1 MKGFKNVLE
10 LYRLDWTR
18 IFKNKLTFVLM
29 IALMFIPSLYAWFN
43 IAALWDPYSNT
54 GDIKIAVY
62 SDDQTATVM
71 DEEVNIGDTILEN
84 LKDNDSLGWQFVDS
98 KEELD
103 KGVRSGKYYAG
114 IYLPKTFSENLLS
127 FVKGDIKN
135 PEIEYSVNQK
145 INAIA
150 PKISDKGAGTIKDTI
165 SDEFVATVSKTLM
178 EVLNEVGF
186 NLDSNLPSIKKI
198 TSKILTV
205 NDHLGDIDGYTKEV
219 LELNKKMPE
228 FKDKLKVANE
238 FVGMIPEV
246 NQMTGKVLELNKKMP
261 EIEQYGGLVY
271 QVQGKIPEIQDAGRQ
286 INKIDND
293 FGDVVQMMDDA
304 IVEAKKGLGIIQDAQ
319 KELGKVNKLTIEANT
334 LIDDTS
340 KTLNKISKETLPK
353 ISESVQTGI
362 EIVQTI
368 SEGTIKIT
376 DKLIQIVDKNELTS
390 EEKNAIYKELS
401 ALSTRLEAQSEM
413 IQSIIETLVNL
424 QNLNGSHNLDGII
437 GQLQHT
443 KSVVDSA
450 NQRINYI
457 LDDWENISSSS
468 ESLKE
473 ALIEVN
479 QLAKAVNDEASN
491 INVSA
496 IQAEVDKLIAEAQA
510 VLATAGDITGSII
523 DNNLIGRVDEL
534 MTSTSKTI
542 NQAIAFLESYQKEL
556 PAIHKDIHAANEL
569 LNGNMNLIINGIN
582 GGADFFTNDFPLL
595 KNKMNQAANFI
606 QKDLP
611 GVESDIQNTM
621 KMVNE
626 KAPEFEKAMTAAV
639 DLINNDWPNIK
650 NGIVKA
656 SDLIKKGEEDL
667 DLEELVKYLKNDANK
682 ESDFISNPVKLKQTD
697 VYPVPNYGSASTPFY
712 TALCLWVGAVLFS
725 SIASTKFHLNS
736 KQQQKYTKRQQFL
749 ARMMT
754 YLTVGFFQALIVVLG
769 NQWLLGSYTKNP
781 IWNIIFALIIDLA
794 FMMMVYVLV
803 ALFDN
808 LGKGIAI
815 IILVLSISAG
825 GGNFP
830 IEMSG
835 PFFRAIH
842 PYIPFTH
849 AVNLLRESVGG
860 IYWPTALKAMSILI
874 SVTIAFFVAG
884 YILYPKS
891 ERLFKKISDNI
902 AEGHI
907 LH

>member
-319 KELGKVNKLTIEANT
+319 KVLPEVNELTRTVNGMIPGLKESIKEIQNALPTIAKGVDESINIIKTVTLETQKITAALVKEIEDHELSEAQKEAIHAKLVSLSEKLGAQSDMIQGVIELLQNLQSITGSNQLDGAISQLQQVKNAVDQMQYDVNNILNNWGAISNSTAELKNALNRINEEANT
-334 LIDDTS
+334 IFNLVNRIDT
-340 KTLNKISKETLPK
+340 
-353 ISESVQTGI
+353 
-362 EIVQTI
+362 
-368 SEGTIKIT
+368 
-376 DKLIQIVDKNELTS
+376 
-390 EEKNAIYKELS
+390 NAIQNNVD
-401 ALSTRLEAQSEM
+401 ALLKDVQKALTEAG
-413 IQSIIETLVNL
+413 N
-424 QNLNGSHNLDGII
+424 
-437 GQLQHT
+437 
-443 KSVVDSA
+443 
-450 NQRINYI
+450 
-457 LDDWENISSSS
+457 
-468 ESLKE
+468 
-473 ALIEVN
+473 
-479 QLAKAVNDEASN
+479 
-491 INVSA
+491 
-496 IQAEVDKLIAEAQA
+496 
-510 VLATAGDITGSII
+510 ITGSIV
-523 DNNLIGRVDEL
+523 DDNLIDRVDEL
-534 MTSTSKTI
+534 MTNTSKTI

-611 GVESDIQNTM
+611 GVETDIQNTM

-754 YLTVGFFQALIVVLG
+754 YLTVGFFQALIVVMG
-769 NQWLLGSYTKNP
+769 NQWLLGAYTKNP

-860 IYWPTALKAMSILI
+860 IYWPTALKAISILI

>member
-228 FKDKLKVANE
+228 FKNKLKAANE

-319 KELGKVNKLTIEANT
+319 KVLPEVNELTKTVNGMIPGLKESIKEIQDALPTIAKGVDESIEIIKTVTLETQKITEALVKEIEDHELSDTQKEAIKAKLVTLSDKLGAQSDMIQGVIELLQNLQSITDSNQLDGAISQLQQVKNAVDQMQYDVDSILNNWGTISNSTAELKNALNRINEEANT
-334 LIDDTS
+334 IFNLVNSIDT
-340 KTLNKISKETLPK
+340 
-353 ISESVQTGI
+353 
-362 EIVQTI
+362 
-368 SEGTIKIT
+368 
-376 DKLIQIVDKNELTS
+376 
-390 EEKNAIYKELS
+390 NAIQNNVD
-401 ALSTRLEAQSEM
+401 ALLKDVQKALTEAG
-413 IQSIIETLVNL
+413 N
-424 QNLNGSHNLDGII
+424 
-437 GQLQHT
+437 
-443 KSVVDSA
+443 
-450 NQRINYI
+450 
-457 LDDWENISSSS
+457 
-468 ESLKE
+468 
-473 ALIEVN
+473 
-479 QLAKAVNDEASN
+479 
-491 INVSA
+491 
-496 IQAEVDKLIAEAQA
+496 
-510 VLATAGDITGSII
+510 ITGSIV
-523 DNNLIGRVDEL
+523 DDNLIGRVDEL

-611 GVESDIQNTM
+611 GVETDIQNTM

-769 NQWLLGSYTKNP
+769 NQWLLGAYTKNP

-860 IYWPTALKAMSILI
+860 IYWPTALKAISILI

>member
-228 FKDKLKVANE
+228 FKDKLKAANE

-319 KELGKVNKLTIEANT
+319 KVLPEVNELTRTVNGMIPGLKESIKEIQNALPTIAKGVDESINIIKTVTLETQKITAALVKEIEDHELSEAQKEAIHAKLVSLSEKLGAQSDMIQGVIELLQNLQSITASNQLDGAISQLQQVKNAVDQMQYDVNNILNNWGAISNSTAELKNALNRINEEANT
-334 LIDDTS
+334 IFNLVNRIDT
-340 KTLNKISKETLPK
+340 
-353 ISESVQTGI
+353 
-362 EIVQTI
+362 
-368 SEGTIKIT
+368 
-376 DKLIQIVDKNELTS
+376 
-390 EEKNAIYKELS
+390 NAIQNNVD
-401 ALSTRLEAQSEM
+401 ALLKDVQKALTEAG
-413 IQSIIETLVNL
+413 N
-424 QNLNGSHNLDGII
+424 
-437 GQLQHT
+437 
-443 KSVVDSA
+443 
-450 NQRINYI
+450 
-457 LDDWENISSSS
+457 
-468 ESLKE
+468 
-473 ALIEVN
+473 
-479 QLAKAVNDEASN
+479 
-491 INVSA
+491 
-496 IQAEVDKLIAEAQA
+496 
-510 VLATAGDITGSII
+510 ITGSIV
-523 DNNLIGRVDEL
+523 DDNLIDRVDEL
-534 MTSTSKTI
+534 MTNTSETI
-542 NQAIAFLESYQKEL
+542 NRAIAFLESYQKEL

-860 IYWPTALKAMSILI
+860 IYWPTALKAISILI

>member
-1 MKGFKNVLE
+1 
-10 LYRLDWTR
+10 
-18 IFKNKLTFVLM
+18 
-29 IALMFIPSLYAWFN
+29 
-43 IAALWDPYSNT
+43 
-54 GDIKIAVY
+54 
-62 SDDQTATVM
+62 
-71 DEEVNIGDTILEN
+71 
-84 LKDNDSLGWQFVDS
+84 
-98 KEELD
+98 
-103 KGVRSGKYYAG
+103 
-114 IYLPKTFSENLLS
+114 
-127 FVKGDIKN
+127 
-135 PEIEYSVNQK
+135 
-145 INAIA
+145 
-150 PKISDKGAGTIKDTI
+150 
-165 SDEFVATVSKTLM
+165 
-178 EVLNEVGF
+178 
-186 NLDSNLPSIKKI
+186 
-198 TSKILTV
+198 
-205 NDHLGDIDGYTKEV
+205 
-219 LELNKKMPE
+219 
-228 FKDKLKVANE
+228 
-238 FVGMIPEV
+238 
-246 NQMTGKVLELNKKMP
+246 
-261 EIEQYGGLVY
+261 
-271 QVQGKIPEIQDAGRQ
+271 
-286 INKIDND
+286 
-293 FGDVVQMMDDA
+293 
-304 IVEAKKGLGIIQDAQ
+304 VEAKKGLGIIQDAQ
-319 KELGKVNKLTIEANT
+319 KV
-334 LIDDTS
+334 
-340 KTLNKISKETLPK
+340 LP
-353 ISESVQTGI
+353 EV
-362 EIVQTI
+362 
-368 SEGTIKIT
+368 
-376 DKLIQIVDKNELTS
+376 NELTKTVNGMIPGLKES
-390 EEKNAIYKELS
+390 IKEIQDALPTIAKGVDESINIIKTVTLETQKITAALVKEIDDHELS
-401 ALSTRLEAQSEM
+401 EAQKEAIHAKLVSLSQKLEAQSDM
-413 IQSIIETLVNL
+413 IQGVIELL
-424 QNLNGSHNLDGII
+424 QNLQCITGSNQLDGAIS
-437 GQLQHT
+437 QLQQV
-443 KSVVDSA
+443 KNAVDQMQYDVNNILNNWGAISNSTA
-450 NQRINYI
+450 ELKNALNRIN
-457 LDDWENISSSS
+457 E
-468 ESLKE
+468 E
-473 ALIEVN
+473 ANTIFNLVN
-479 QLAKAVNDEASN
+479 SID
-491 INVSA
+491 INA
-496 IQAEVDKLIAEAQA
+496 IQNNVDALLKDVQKALTEA
-510 VLATAGDITGSII
+510 GNITGSIV
-523 DNNLIGRVDEL
+523 DDNLIGRVDEL

-611 GVESDIQNTM
+611 GVEADIQNTM

-736 KQQQKYTKRQQFL
+736 KQQKKYTKRQQFL

>member
-228 FKDKLKVANE
+228 FKDKLKAANE

-319 KELGKVNKLTIEANT
+319 KVLPEVNELTRTVNGMIPGLKESIKEIQNALPTIAKGVDESINIIKTVTLETQKITAALVKEIEDHELSEAQKEAIHAKLVSLSEKLGAQSDMIQGVIELLQNLQSITGSNQLDGAISQLQQVKNAVDQMQYDVNNILNNWGAISNSTAELKNALNRINEEANT
-334 LIDDTS
+334 IFNLVNRIDT
-340 KTLNKISKETLPK
+340 
-353 ISESVQTGI
+353 
-362 EIVQTI
+362 
-368 SEGTIKIT
+368 
-376 DKLIQIVDKNELTS
+376 
-390 EEKNAIYKELS
+390 NAIQNNVD
-401 ALSTRLEAQSEM
+401 ALLKDVQKALTEAG
-413 IQSIIETLVNL
+413 N
-424 QNLNGSHNLDGII
+424 
-437 GQLQHT
+437 
-443 KSVVDSA
+443 
-450 NQRINYI
+450 
-457 LDDWENISSSS
+457 
-468 ESLKE
+468 
-473 ALIEVN
+473 
-479 QLAKAVNDEASN
+479 
-491 INVSA
+491 
-496 IQAEVDKLIAEAQA
+496 
-510 VLATAGDITGSII
+510 ITGSIV
-523 DNNLIGRVDEL
+523 DDNLIDRVDEL
-534 MTSTSKTI
+534 MTNTSETI
-542 NQAIAFLESYQKEL
+542 NRAIAFLESYQKEL

>member
-1 MKGFKNVLE
+1 
-10 LYRLDWTR
+10 
-18 IFKNKLTFVLM
+18 
-29 IALMFIPSLYAWFN
+29 
-43 IAALWDPYSNT
+43 
-54 GDIKIAVY
+54 
-62 SDDQTATVM
+62 
-71 DEEVNIGDTILEN
+71 
-84 LKDNDSLGWQFVDS
+84 
-98 KEELD
+98 
-103 KGVRSGKYYAG
+103 
-114 IYLPKTFSENLLS
+114 
-127 FVKGDIKN
+127 
-135 PEIEYSVNQK
+135 
-145 INAIA
+145 
-150 PKISDKGAGTIKDTI
+150 
-165 SDEFVATVSKTLM
+165 
-178 EVLNEVGF
+178 
-186 NLDSNLPSIKKI
+186 
-198 TSKILTV
+198 
-205 NDHLGDIDGYTKEV
+205 
-219 LELNKKMPE
+219 MPE

-319 KELGKVNKLTIEANT
+319 KELGKVNKLTIEAKT

-390 EEKNAIYKELS
+390 EEKNAIYKELL

-510 VLATAGDITGSII
+510 VLATAKNITDSII
-523 DNNLIGRVDEL
+523 ADDLIKNVDEL

-556 PAIHKDIHAANEL
+556 PA
-569 LNGNMNLIINGIN
+569 
-582 GGADFFTNDFPLL
+582 
-595 KNKMNQAANFI
+595 
-606 QKDLP
+606 
-611 GVESDIQNTM
+611 
-621 KMVNE
+621 
-626 KAPEFEKAMTAAV
+626 
-639 DLINNDWPNIK
+639 
-650 NGIVKA
+650 
-656 SDLIKKGEEDL
+656 
-667 DLEELVKYLKNDANK
+667 
-682 ESDFISNPVKLKQTD
+682 
-697 VYPVPNYGSASTPFY
+697 
-712 TALCLWVGAVLFS
+712 
-725 SIASTKFHLNS
+725 
-736 KQQQKYTKRQQFL
+736 
-749 ARMMT
+749 
-754 YLTVGFFQALIVVLG
+754 
-769 NQWLLGSYTKNP
+769 
-781 IWNIIFALIIDLA
+781 
-794 FMMMVYVLV
+794 
-803 ALFDN
+803 
-808 LGKGIAI
+808 
-815 IILVLSISAG
+815 
-825 GGNFP
+825 
-830 IEMSG
+830 
-835 PFFRAIH
+835 
-842 PYIPFTH
+842 
-849 AVNLLRESVGG
+849 
-860 IYWPTALKAMSILI
+860 
-874 SVTIAFFVAG
+874 
-884 YILYPKS
+884 
-891 ERLFKKISDNI
+891 
-902 AEGHI
+902 
-907 LH
+907 

>member
-319 KELGKVNKLTIEANT
+319 KVLPEVNELVKTVDEMEPKLQGIVQDLQAALPDINKAVEDSIKIIKSATIIIQNVTTDLVKIIEDTELSETQKDEIHTKLENLSQKLGTQSDMIQGVIELLQSLQSFNGSNQLEGAISQLQQIKNAVDQMQQNVNNLLNNWGAISNSTEELKNRLNHINEEANNIYI
-334 LIDDTS
+334 LVDGIDIKAIQNNVASILEDVQNA
-340 KTLNKISKETLPK
+340 LDKI
-353 ISESVQTGI
+353 GN
-362 EIVQTI
+362 
-368 SEGTIKIT
+368 IT
-376 DKLIQIVDKNELTS
+376 D
-390 EEKNAIYKELS
+390 
-401 ALSTRLEAQSEM
+401 
-413 IQSIIETLVNL
+413 SII
-424 QNLNGSHNLDGII
+424 
-437 GQLQHT
+437 
-443 KSVVDSA
+443 A
-450 NQRINYI
+450 
-457 LDDWENISSSS
+457 DD
-468 ESLKE
+468 
-473 ALIEVN
+473 LIKN
-479 QLAKAVNDEASN
+479 
-491 INVSA
+491 
-496 IQAEVDKLIAEAQA
+496 
-510 VLATAGDITGSII
+510 
-523 DNNLIGRVDEL
+523 VDEL
-534 MTSTSKTI
+534 MTNTSETI
-542 NQAIAFLESYQKEL
+542 NRVIAFLESYQKEL

-621 KMVNE
+621 KTVNE

-754 YLTVGFFQALIVVLG
+754 YLTVGFFQALIVVMG
-769 NQWLLGSYTKNP
+769 NQWLLGAYTKNP

-860 IYWPTALKAMSILI
+860 IYWPTALKAISILI